1 MKSHTAECIQIAHPQ
16 FHLLNEDGLYHP
28 IAFLFVS
35 ERMCDDILDERETLL
50 SLLPSE
56 QHLRQAAIFARYDP
70 TLSAQAF
77 KDLLRL
83 YGYPFVNR
91 STD

>member
-1 MKSHTAECIQIAHPQ
+1 MRSHVAERIQIAHPH

-35 ERMCDDILDERETLL
+35 ERMCDDILDEREMLL
-50 SLLPSE
+50 SLLPSA
-56 QHLRQAAIFARYDP
+56 QHARQTAIFARYDP
-70 TLSAQAF
+70 MLSARAF
-77 KDLLRL
+77 KDLLLL
-83 YGYPFVNR
+83 YGNPFVNS

>member
-1 MKSHTAECIQIAHPQ
+1 MRSHVADRIQIALPH

-28 IAFLFVS
+28 ISFLFVS
-35 ERMCDDILDERETLL
+35 DQMCDDILDEREMLL

-56 QHLRQAAIFARYDP
+56 RHARQTAIFACYDP
-70 TLSAQAF
+70 ALSARAF